1 MNFCVS
7 LLRNIKKIFD
17 TKNIS
22 DNKIFWKTVKPLLFN
37 KCRLPVN
44 SILVKENDLIS
55 HNGKIAVVFND
66 FLLML

>member
-1 MNFCVS
+1 M
-7 LLRNIKKIFD
+7 
-17 TKNIS
+17 
-22 DNKIFWKTVKPLLFN
+22 KPLLSN